1 MGKTLAEMVLN
12 SQKEQIENPSEL
24 IIRNSL

>member
-12 SQKEQIENPSEL
+12 FQKEQIENPSEL
-24 IIRNSL
+24 IIRNYL